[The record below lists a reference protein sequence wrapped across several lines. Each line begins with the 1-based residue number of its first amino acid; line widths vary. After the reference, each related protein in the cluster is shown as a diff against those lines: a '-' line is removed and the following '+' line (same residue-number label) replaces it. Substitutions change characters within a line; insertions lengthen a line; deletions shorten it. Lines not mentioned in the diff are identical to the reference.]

1 MVNMPIRQHLLQS
14 MEMISMKQADIW
26 EIDLSPTIKAEIR
39 KVRPAVIINDDAI
52 GVLPLRVIVP
62 ITGWKDQF
70 QDAPWMVKLEPE
82 PNNNLKKISLADC
95 FQIRSVSTL
104 RFVRRIGT
112 ISIENLEQI
121 KEAVKAVIDS

>member
-1 MVNMPIRQHLLQS
+1 
-14 MEMISMKQADIW
+14 MKQADIW
-26 EIDLSPTIKAEIR
+26 EIALSPTIGAEIQ

-82 PNNNLKKISLADC
+82 PNNNLQKISVADC

-104 RFVRRIGT
+104 RFVRRVGMV
-112 ISIENLEQI
+112 SIEKLEQI
-121 KEAVKAVIDS
+121 KEAVKAVIDAD

>member
-1 MVNMPIRQHLLQS
+1 
-14 MEMISMKQADIW
+14 MKQADIW
-26 EIDLSPTIKAEIR
+26 EIDLSPKIGAEIQ

-70 QDAPWMVKLEPE
+70 QDAPWMVKLKPE
-82 PNNNLKKISLADC
+82 PNNSLKKISVADC

-112 ISIENLEQI
+112 VSIENLEQI
-121 KEAVKAVIDS
+121 KEAVKAVIDA

>member
-1 MVNMPIRQHLLQS
+1 M
-14 MEMISMKQADIW
+14 
-26 EIDLSPTIKAEIR
+26 
-39 KVRPAVIINDDAI
+39 RPAVIINDDAI

-82 PNNNLKKISLADC
+82 PNNNLQKISVADC

-112 ISIENLEQI
+112 VSIEKLEQI
-121 KEAVKAVIDS
+121 KEAVKTVIDAD

>member
-1 MVNMPIRQHLLQS
+1 

-26 EIDLSPTIKAEIR
+26 EIDLSPTIKADIR

>member
-1 MVNMPIRQHLLQS
+1 
-14 MEMISMKQADIW
+14 MEMISTKQADIW
-26 EIDLSPTIKAEIR
+26 EIDLSPAIGAEIQ

-62 ITGWKDQF
+62 VTGWKDQF
-70 QDAPWMVKLEPE
+70 QDAPWMVKLKPEPE
-82 PNNNLKKISLADC
+82 PNNNLKKIPVADC

-112 ISIENLEQI
+112 VSIENLERI
-121 KEAVKAVIDS
+121 KEAVKAVIDA